1 MIPTF
6 FPAVVIGSSAAEL
19 TTRFCDQE
27 HLQGDGSSADP
38 AGNMARQTEHT
49 ANADVGER
57 LRQLR
62 RTLGK
67 SRGQLARAS
76 ALTRRQVAAFERGKS
91 SLSEADLRTLAEACG
106 VDVDEL
112 APRNLRLALAAHALS
127 DQGAV
132 QLEGEAARDALL
144 REYVLMLVDLR
155 GSVDVPASSL
165 RQDDLEELARVVGG
179 TPAAIEER
187 LTYLLEASWAHSQ
200 PGP

>member
-1 MIPTF
+1 
-6 FPAVVIGSSAAEL
+6 
-19 TTRFCDQE
+19 
-27 HLQGDGSSADP
+27 
-38 AGNMARQTEHT
+38 MAPQTEHT
-49 ANADVGER
+49 ANADVGEG

-62 RTLGK
+62 RTHGK

-155 GSVDVPASSL
+155 GSVDVPVSSL

-200 PGP
+200 QGP

>member
-1 MIPTF
+1 
-6 FPAVVIGSSAAEL
+6 
-19 TTRFCDQE
+19 
-27 HLQGDGSSADP
+27 
-38 AGNMARQTEHT
+38 
-49 ANADVGER
+49 
-57 LRQLR
+57 
-62 RTLGK
+62 
-67 SRGQLARAS
+67 
-76 ALTRRQVAAFERGKS
+76 
-91 SLSEADLRTLAEACG
+91 LSEADLRTLAEACG

-179 TPAAIEER
+179 TPAAIEDR

-200 PGP
+200 PGS